1 MELAA
6 SGDASISQTEQ
17 SNIERSLQS
26 VFRQHGDCR
35 RCGRRQYPL
44 HKRDR
49 LACGRRK
56 PSGQARAF

>member
-1 MELAA
+1 MKLSTSGNAA
-6 SGDASISQTEQ
+6 ISQTEQ
-17 SNIERSLQS
+17 GNNEGTLQG
-26 VFRQHGDCR
+26 VRGQPGDRR